1 MNGLFRRGGVWWA
14 RLAVPPRLRVAAG
27 RREFVMSTGTRE
39 LALGKVV
46 AATLIAGW
54 RKHLHSLDGKPVD
67 DKSLL
72 KLVEGAPEL
81 LAGGAFISIGEAA
94 DLTGLPMEVLIRS
107 IGSGRLELFCQL
119 EQADCEGFV
128 VDVRDLELVDPEQGS
143 AGGHVVPTVRPPT
156 STTANFKGRTLRV
169 PDAKEVAGAI
179 AVDGLTSM
187 VDLVALEAPDRP
199 GMWFCPNV
207 TLRRDVAALQLRVV
221 QVEAL
226 RAVAARAVTPER
238 LERARSS
245 VATTAAIVGSTA
257 TGKWTAKTFSEAVE
271 KYATDTDGL
280 PGALTDHHEIRQRK
294 AQMMVFIEF
303 MGDLKLGEID
313 GDVLRA
319 YRDGPLRTIPG
330 RTNHLPK
337 SIRRPSMKETIEALR
352 ADGRDWPLLS
362 DEMRAQRMQHPYG
375 LFDWLDR
382 KKYLVP
388 NPAASLRGET
398 GMTKAEMKERSRR
411 AETPGRVRGAAD
423 EEDEEGRRPFSEAE
437 LEAIFTQQ
445 EFQTGHG
452 RHVDW
457 SKGEWYPFQYWLPLL
472 GLLAG
477 VRIREGSQLHLS
489 DVRMVDGFWCIDINE
504 NTADKSLKNK
514 PSKRI
519 IPVPRQ
525 LIELGFLAYCDQL
538 RGKGYR
544 RVFPEL
550 TWAKSP
556 AKYGKEPGRRMTNML
571 AALEMPR
578 DGTLVFHCLR
588 HNCNNA
594 LLRASVGSMP
604 GGEYLRN
611 IIALRILGHAAG
623 DSVNIKHYLAITIS
637 EMQQLMDARM
647 LVLPKLASFDIEFG
661 LECVAV
667 AIHRKMGFRHAKE
680 DMGPLGVFA
689 PGAST

>member
-1 MNGLFRRGGVWWA
+1 MEGLFRRGGIWWA
-14 RLAVPPRLRVAAG
+14 RLAVPVRLRALAG
-27 RREFVMSTGTRE
+27 RREFVMSTGTSE
-39 LALGKVV
+39 LAVGKLV
-46 AATLIAGW
+46 AATLLAGW
-54 RKHLHSLDGKPVD
+54 RKNLHRLEGKTVD

-72 KLVEGAPEL
+72 KLVEGSPEL
-81 LAGGAFISIGEAA
+81 LVGGGYVSIAEAVNF
-94 DLTGLPMEVLIRS
+94 TGLPAEALIRAVKAE
-107 IGSGRLELFCQL
+107 RLGLFCQL
-119 EQADCEGFV
+119 GQIDGDGYLI
-128 VDVRDLELVDPEQGS
+128 DVQHLELVDPAQGV
-143 AGGHVVPTVRPPT
+143 AGGYVIPAVRPDL
-156 STTANFKGRTLRV
+156 SVAANFKGRILRV
-169 PDAKEVAGAI
+169 PDAVEVAGAI
-179 AVDGLTSM
+179 DAERLNAP
-187 VDLVALEAPDRP
+187 VDLVALEAPGRP
-199 GMWFCPNV
+199 GTLFCPSV
-207 TLRRDVAALQLRVV
+207 TVQRDVLDLQLDTA

-226 RAVAARAVTPER
+226 RLTAARLVTPER
-238 LERARSS
+238 IERARVSAVTS
-245 VATTAAIVGSTA
+245 ASGASTSAA
-257 TGKWTAKTFSEAVE
+257 GKWASKKFSEALDS
-271 KYATDTDGL
+271 YSTDTDGM
-280 PGALTDHHEIRQRK
+280 PGAITDPHEIRQRK
-294 AQMMVFIEF
+294 GQMMVFIEF

-330 RTNHLPK
+330 STNHLPK

-362 DEMRAQRMQHPYG
+362 DEMRAQRMQHLYG

-423 EEDEEGRRPFSEAE
+423 EEDEEGRRPFSRAE

-452 RHVDW
+452 GHVDW

-538 RGKGYR
+538 RGKGFR

-571 AALEMPR
+571 AALGMPR

-594 LLRASVGSMP
+594 LLRAPVGSMA

-611 IIALRILGHAAG
+611 LIALRVLGHAVG
-623 DSVNIKHYLAITIS
+623 DSVNLKHYLDITIS
-637 EMQQLMDARM
+637 EMNQLMDARQ
-647 LVLPKLASFDIEFG
+647 LGLPKIASFDIAFG
-661 LECVAV
+661 LECVAIG
-667 AIHRKMGFRHAKE
+667 IHRKLGYRHDKE
-680 DMGPLGVFA
+680 DMGPLGVFS
-689 PGAST
+689 PGGST